1 MRSILVGLAVV
12 LVSHLGVGQN
22 TTTLAMN
29 APRLFE
35 RGLNSLIG
43 FGASHSE
50 REALDYF
57 HRSADL
63 GYAPAQV
70 MMGYFY
76 DTGTVASQDRS
87 QAADWYKKAAQQD
100 DALGAW
106 LLGRLIYSVEGPL
119 RDLNEASRWL
129 ERAAAHDNPY
139 GEYLLGQIRL
149 ERSDYVKASEL
160 FRKAAMQGLPQAQQ
174 QLASL
179 LKQGQGVKQDKFEA
193 YVWLLVSLDA
203 GNQAAAA
210 DARQLEGDFATAQ
223 IEQAKNN
230 ARDLE
235 QTVTRAV
242 VAHGCSGWPGEFN
255 SIPTPPPPDIQSFC
269 R

>member
-1 MRSILVGLAVV
+1 MRRILVGFAVV
-12 LVSHLGVGQN
+12 LISTVCIAQN

-35 RGLNSLIG
+35 RGLNALTS

-50 REALDYF
+50 ADALDYF

-70 MMGYFY
+70 VLGYFY
-76 DTGTVASQDRS
+76 DTGTIATQDRA
-87 QAADWYKKAAQQD
+87 QAAEWYKKAAQQD

-106 LLGRLIYSVEGPL
+106 LLGRLIYSGNGQL

-129 ERAAAHDNPY
+129 EKAAAHDNPY

-149 ERSDYVKASEL
+149 ERSDYVKAAEL
-160 FRKAAMQGLPQAQQ
+160 FRKASMQGLPQAQQ
-174 QLASL
+174 QLGSL
-179 LKQGQGVKQDKFEA
+179 LKQGQGVKQDKLEA
-193 YVWLLVSLDA
+193 YVWLLMSFDA

-210 DARQLEGDFATAQ
+210 DARQLEGDLATTQ
-223 IEQAKNN
+223 IEQAKNK

-242 VAHGCSGWPGEFN
+242 VAHGCAGWPGEFN
-255 SIPTPPPPDIQSFC
+255 GIPAPPPPDIQSFC

>member
-1 MRSILVGLAVV
+1 MRSILVAFAVV
-12 LVSHLGVGQN
+12 LISSICLAQN

-35 RGLNSLIG
+35 RGLNSLTS
-43 FGASHSE
+43 FGASHNE
-50 REALDYF
+50 ADALDYF

-106 LLGRLIYSVEGPL
+106 LLGRLIYSGEGQL
-119 RDLNEASRWL
+119 RDLKEASRWL

-139 GEYLLGQIRL
+139 GQYLLGQIRL
-149 ERSDYVKASEL
+149 ERSDYVQASEL
-160 FRKAAMQGLPQAQQ
+160 FRKSAMQGLPQAQQ

-179 LKQGQGVKQDKFEA
+179 LKQGQGVKQDKLEA
-193 YVWLLVSLDA
+193 YMWLLISLDG

-223 IEQAKNN
+223 IEQAKNK

-242 VAHGCSGWPGEFN
+242 LAHGCSGWPGEFN
-255 SIPTPPPPDIQSFC
+255 TIPTPPPPDIQSFC

>member
-1 MRSILVGLAVV
+1 MRRIVVGFAVV
-12 LVSHLGVGQN
+12 LISAMCHAQN

-35 RGLNSLIG
+35 RGLNALSG
-43 FGASHSE
+43 YGASHSE
-50 REALDYF
+50 ADALDYF

-63 GYAPAQV
+63 SYAPAQV
-70 MMGYFY
+70 MLGYFY
-76 DTGTVASQDRS
+76 DTGTVATQDRG
-87 QAADWYKKAAQQD
+87 QAAEWYKKAALQD
-100 DALGAW
+100 DQLGAW
-106 LLGRLIYSVEGPL
+106 LLGRLIYTGDGQL

-129 ERAAAHDNPY
+129 EKAASHDNPF
-139 GEYLLGQIRL
+139 GEYLLGQVRL
-149 ERSDYVKASEL
+149 ERSDYAKAADL
-160 FRKAAMQGLPQAQQ
+160 FRKASMQGLPQAQQ
-174 QLASL
+174 QLGSL

-203 GNQAAAA
+203 GNQGATA
-210 DARQLEGDFATAQ
+210 DARQVEGDLSAAQ
-223 IEQAKNN
+223 IEQAKNK

-242 VAHGCSGWPGEFN
+242 VAHGCSGWSGEFN
-255 SIPTPPPPDIQSFC
+255 TIPTPPPADIQSFC